1 MINFLAY
8 NLLALKFS
16 NNLERIQTLNEKF
29 KGLTSAEVQA
39 SKMPMAI
46 IGYLVKRLTRSSQSL
61 SKPSKIN
68 GFLSSGC
75 LRIKNHL

>member
-1 MINFLAY
+1 MISFLAY

-39 SKMPMAI
+39 SKNAH
-46 IGYLVKRLTRSSQSL
+46 GDNRLSSKEANSLSQSL

-68 GFLSSGC
+68 GFLSSW
-75 LRIKNHL
+75 LP